1 MISNTNKS
9 SYYLY
14 HNMAIR
20 GPKGSHFEDFG
31 NCSNTKIGKI
41 LNNGLHGVKMGT
53 QMLRGRSLKSSSLLR
68 TFYPPQI
75 MILPDSELK
84 LSK

>member
-9 SYYLY
+9 AYY
-14 HNMAIR
+14 HNVAIR
-20 GPKGSHFEDFG
+20 GPEGWNFEDFG
-31 NCSNTKIGKI
+31 NTKIGKI
-41 LNNGLHGVKMGT
+41 LNNGLQGVKMGT
-53 QMLRGRSLKSSSLLR
+53 KMLRGPPLKGLSLLR
-68 TFYPPQI
+68 TFYLPQI